1 MEDNKKSYF
10 GEIGSAMKTLA
21 VGMKTTLVEY
31 FTPKSTEQY
40 PENRKTTLH
49 ISARHRGRLVFTRD
63 ENENNKCVGCTLCEK
78 ACPNDSIKILTE
90 MVEDPETGKKK
101 RKLVDYQ
108 YDLGDCMFCELC
120 VNACNFGAIKFVNDF
135 ENSVFDREALVLH
148 LDKEDYKGGSLPNI
162 IDGGADFEIGTF
174 NTKTK

>member
-63 ENENNKCVGCTLCEK
+63 ENEN
-78 ACPNDSIKILTE
+78 
-90 MVEDPETGKKK
+90 
-101 RKLVDYQ
+101 
-108 YDLGDCMFCELC
+108 
-120 VNACNFGAIKFVNDF
+120 
-135 ENSVFDREALVLH
+135 
-148 LDKEDYKGGSLPNI
+148 YK
-162 IDGGADFEIGTF
+162 
-174 NTKTK
+174 

>member
-63 ENENNKCVGCTLCEK
+63 ENEN
-78 ACPNDSIKILTE
+78 
-90 MVEDPETGKKK
+90 
-101 RKLVDYQ
+101 
-108 YDLGDCMFCELC
+108 
-120 VNACNFGAIKFVNDF
+120 
-135 ENSVFDREALVLH
+135 
-148 LDKEDYKGGSLPNI
+148 
-162 IDGGADFEIGTF
+162 
-174 NTKTK
+174 

>member
-1 MEDNKKSYF
+1 MEENKKSYF
-10 GEIGSAMKTLA
+10 GEIEAAVKTLA
-21 VGMKTTLVEY
+21 VGMKTTLQEY

-49 ISARHRGRLVFTRD
+49 VSARHRGRLVMNRD
-63 ENENNKCVGCTLCEK
+63 ENGAVKCTACTLCEK
-78 ACPNDSIKILTE
+78 ACPNGTIKIVSQ
-90 MVEDPETGKKK
+90 MVENPETGKKK
-101 RKLVDYQ
+101 KQLVDYQ

-135 ENSVFDREALVLH
+135 ENSVFDRNALVFH
-148 LDKEDYKGGSLPNI
+148 LDKEVYEGGSLPNI